1 MAKFCGN
8 CGAQL
13 GDNETFCGNCGAAV
27 NSEPAANAAEVQSE
41 NPAPAQEQPQ
51 AQAAQA
57 SVETQTYEQPQSMP
71 QTAPAFNNGGASVSG
86 GNKNVV

>member
-41 NPAPAQEQPQ
+41 NPVPAQEQPQ
-51 AQAAQA
+51 AQGLRRQA
-57 SVETQTYEQPQSMP
+57 
-71 QTAPAFNNGGASVSG
+71 
-86 GNKNVV
+86 

>member
-51 AQAAQA
+51 AQAA
-57 SVETQTYEQPQSMP
+57 SVETHTYEQPQSMP
-71 QTAPAFNNGGASVSG
+71 QSAPAFNNGGAAETRM
-86 GNKNVV
+86 